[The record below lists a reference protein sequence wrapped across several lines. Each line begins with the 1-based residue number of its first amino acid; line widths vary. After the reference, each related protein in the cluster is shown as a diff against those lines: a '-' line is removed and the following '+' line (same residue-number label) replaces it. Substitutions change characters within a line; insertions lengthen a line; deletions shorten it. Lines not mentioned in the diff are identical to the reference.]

1 MKTTIAVLAITN
13 VVTLLLLKQEREWSN
28 MLMHTEGVEELVYG
42 DEWVAV
48 PKVEVEWSRIDTEWA
63 QEQAQIEAY
72 EQYDPWDE
80 DESIEDQSAN
90 D

>member
-1 MKTTIAVLAITN
+1 MKTIVLLVITN
-13 VVTLLLLKQEREWSN
+13 TLTLVLLTKERNWTEK
-28 MLMHTEGVEELVYG
+28 LMATEGVEELVYG

-80 DESIEDQSAN
+80 DKSAN

>member
-1 MKTTIAVLAITN
+1 MKTIAVLVITN
-13 VVTLLLLKQEREWSN
+13 ALTLVLLTKERNWTEK
-28 MLMHTEGVEELVYG
+28 LMATEGVEELVYG

-63 QEQAQIEAY
+63 QEQAQIKAY

-80 DESIEDQSAN
+80 DQSAN